1 MQYCCLGLLTVQYS
15 STNIKISLLQ
25 FSSESSMPET
35 KEINSPI
42 EDAVERWERETL
54 QPTLAK
60 HPEIKKPFESVS
72 LEEVNR
78 LYTPAD
84 LKGVDFSQDLSFPGE
99 FPYTRGIHPTGYRGK
114 LWTMRQFAG
123 FSTPE
128 ETNSR
133 FKYLLAQGQNGLS
146 VAYDLPT
153 LMGYDADSVLS
164 EGEVGKCG
172 VAVSSLADMEV
183 LFNEIPLEQVTVSQT
198 INAPASVLLAMYLVV
213 AEKQGADWKRIS
225 GTLQNDILKEY
236 IAQKEWIYP
245 IRPAMKLVVD
255 TFEFCTEHVPRYNPV
270 SVSGYHIREA
280 GSTAVQELAFTL
292 RDGLEYVEWGVRA
305 GLELDRFVPR
315 ISFFFNA
322 HNDFFEEVAKYR
334 AARRIWAREMRER
347 FGTTNERTL
356 KLRFHTQTAGVSLT
370 VQQPLNN
377 IVRVA
382 IQALA
387 GVLGGTQSLH
397 TDAYDEALALPTD
410 RAALIAL
417 RTQQIIAEETGVVNT
432 VDPLGGSYFVEA
444 LTEKMECGALDY
456 FKKIDSMGGMVAAIE
471 KGFPQREIQDSAY
484 QYQKAVERG
493 DQVIVGVNKYAIED
507 EAQIPTLVIDESVRE
522 HQIERLERTR
532 SKRDAGAVTNALE
545 KVKLAA
551 RNAENTMP
559 ATIEAVRAYATL
571 GEICSALR
579 DVYGIYEEPAF

>member
-1 MQYCCLGLLTVQYS
+1 
-15 STNIKISLLQ
+15 
-25 FSSESSMPET
+25 MPGT
-35 KEINSPI
+35 KEISSPM
-42 EDAVERWERETL
+42 EGAVERWERDTL
-54 QPTLAK
+54 QPALAD
-60 HPEIKKPFESVS
+60 HPERKKRFESVS
-72 LEEVNR
+72 LEEVER

-84 LKGVDFSQDLSFPGE
+84 LEDVDFARDISFPGE

-128 ETNSR
+128 ETNAR
-133 FKYLLAQGQNGLS
+133 FKYLLEHGQTGLS

-153 LMGYDADSVLS
+153 LMGYDADSPLS

-183 LFNEIPLEQVTVSQT
+183 LFDGIPLEQVTVSQT

-213 AEKQGADWKRIS
+213 AEKQGADFRKIS

-255 TFEFCTEHVPRYNPV
+255 TFEFCTKNVPKYNPI

-280 GSTAVQELAFTL
+280 SSTALQALAFTL
-292 RDGLEYVEWGVRA
+292 RASIQYVQWGVDA
-305 GLELDRFVPR
+305 GLDIEEFVPR

-322 HNDFFEEVAKYR
+322 HNDFFDEEAKYR
-334 AARRIWAREMRER
+334 AARRIWSRVMRER
-347 FGTTNERTL
+347 FGARSERTL
-356 KLRFHTQTAGVSLT
+356 QLRFHTQTAGVSLT

-397 TDAYDEALALPTD
+397 TDAYDE
-410 RAALIAL
+410 RS
-417 RTQQIIAEETGVVNT
+417 EEHTSELQSRS
-432 VDPLGGSYFVEA
+432 D
-444 LTEKMECGALDY
+444 
-456 FKKIDSMGGMVAAIE
+456 
-471 KGFPQREIQDSAY
+471 
-484 QYQKAVERG
+484 
-493 DQVIVGVNKYAIED
+493 
-507 EAQIPTLVIDESVRE
+507 LVC
-522 HQIERLERTR
+522 RLL
-532 SKRDAGAVTNALE
+532 LE
-545 KVKLAA
+545 KKK
-551 RNAENTMP
+551 
-559 ATIEAVRAYATL
+559 
-571 GEICSALR
+571 
-579 DVYGIYEEPAF
+579 

>member
-1 MQYCCLGLLTVQYS
+1 MS
-15 STNIKISLLQ
+15 K
-25 FSSESSMPET
+25 T
-35 KEINSPI
+35 KEIGSPL
-42 EDAVERWERETL
+42 EEQVARWENETL
-54 QPTLAK
+54 EPALAK
-60 HPEIKKPFESVS
+60 YPEVKERFETVS
-72 LEEVNR
+72 LEDVER

-84 LKGVDFSQDLSFPGE
+84 IEQVDFSRDISFPGE

-128 ETNSR
+128 ETNAR
-133 FKYLLAQGQNGLS
+133 FRYLLKQGQTGLS

-153 LMGYDADSVLS
+153 LMGYDADSPLS

-183 LFNEIPLEQVTVSQT
+183 LFDKIPLEQVTVSQT
-198 INAPASVLLAMYLVV
+198 INAPASILLAMYLVV
-213 AEKQGADWKRIS
+213 AEKRGADWKKIS

-245 IRPAMKLVVD
+245 IQPAMKLVVD
-255 TFEFCTEHVPRYNPV
+255 TFEFCTKHVPRYNPI

-280 GSTAVQELAFTL
+280 GATAIQELAFTL
-292 RDGLEYVEWGVRA
+292 RDGLEYVEWGLKA
-305 GLELDRFVPR
+305 GLDLDVFVPR

-334 AARRIWAREMRER
+334 AARRIWAREMRDR
-347 FGTTNERTL
+347 FGSSNERTL

-387 GVLGGTQSLH
+387 GVFGGTQSLH

-410 RAALIAL
+410 QAALIAL
-417 RTQQIIAEETGVVNT
+417 RTQQIIAEETGVAYT
-432 VDPLGGSYFVEA
+432 IDPLGGSYFVES
-444 LTEKMECGALDY
+444 LTNKMEQAALEY
-456 FKKIDSMGGMVAAIE
+456 FRKIDSMGGMVAAIE

-484 QYQKAVERG
+484 HYQKAVERG
-493 DQVIVGVNKYAIED
+493 DQVIVGVNKYQMD
-507 EAQIPTLVIDESVRE
+507 EESTIPILAIDESVRT
-522 HQIERLERTR
+522 HQVERLNQARA
-532 SKRDAGAVTNALE
+532 KRDKGAVANALE
-545 KVKLAA
+545 KLKRAA
-551 RNAENTMP
+551 QRAENTMP

-579 DVYGIYEEPAF
+579 DVYGVYEEPAF

>member
-1 MQYCCLGLLTVQYS
+1 
-15 STNIKISLLQ
+15 
-25 FSSESSMPET
+25 MPET
-35 KEINSPI
+35 KEHSTA
-42 EDAVERWERETL
+42 EEAVERWRNETL
-54 QPTLAK
+54 DPVLEK
-60 HPEIKKPFESVS
+60 RPERKKSFQTVS
-72 LEEVNR
+72 LKEVNR

-84 LKGVDFSQDLSFPGE
+84 TENIDFPNETSFPGE

-128 ETNSR
+128 DTNAR
-133 FKYLLAQGQNGLS
+133 FKYLLDQGQTGLS

-153 LMGYDADSVLS
+153 LMGYDADSPLS

-183 LFNEIPLEQVTVSQT
+183 LFDGIPLEQVTVSQT

-213 AEKQGADWKRIS
+213 AEKQGANWEKIS

-255 TFEFCTEHVPRYNPV
+255 TFEYCTNHVPRYNPI

-280 GSTAVQELAFTL
+280 GATAAQELAFTL
-292 RDGLEYVEWGVRA
+292 RDGIEYVAWGVEA
-305 GLELDRFVPR
+305 GLDIDRFVPR
-315 ISFFFNA
+315 MSFFFNA
-322 HNDFFEEVAKYR
+322 HNDFFEEIAKYR
-334 AARRIWAREMRER
+334 AARRIWAREMKSR
-347 FGTTNERTL
+347 FGSEYERTL
-356 KLRFHTQTAGVSLT
+356 QLRFHTQTAGVSLT

-432 VDPLGGSYFVEA
+432 VDPLGGSYYLESLTKKMEEEA
-444 LTEKMECGALDY
+444 LEY
-456 FKKIDSMGGMVAAIE
+456 FRKIDAMGGMVAAIE
-471 KGFPQREIQDSAY
+471 KGFPQREIHDSAY
-484 QYQKAVERG
+484 QYQKAVERA
-493 DQVIVGVNKYAIED
+493 DQVIVGVNKYTMTD
-507 EAQIPTLVIDESVRE
+507 EPAEIPILVIDESVRT
-522 HQIERLERTR
+522 HQVERLGETR
-532 SKRDAGAVTNALE
+532 ATRDTGAVANSLE
-545 KVKLAA
+545 KLKLAA
-551 RNAENTMP
+551 KNHDNTMP

>member
-1 MQYCCLGLLTVQYS
+1 MS
-15 STNIKISLLQ
+15 
-25 FSSESSMPET
+25 ET
-35 KEINSPI
+35 KEITPPV
-42 EDAVERWERETL
+42 DADLERWQQETL
-54 QPTLAK
+54 QPALNK
-60 HPEIKKPFESVS
+60 HPETKNNFQSVS
-72 LEEVNR
+72 LEDVNR

-84 LKGVDFSQDLSFPGE
+84 VSSVDFSRDVSFPGE

-128 ETNSR
+128 KTNAR
-133 FKYLLAQGQNGLS
+133 FKYLLAQGQTGLS

-153 LMGYDADSVLS
+153 LMGYDADSPLA

-183 LFNEIPLEQVTVSQT
+183 LFDAIPLEGITVSQT

-213 AEKQGADWKRIS
+213 AEKQGADWKKIS

-245 IRPAMKLVVD
+245 IRPAMKLVID
-255 TFEFCTEHVPRYNPV
+255 TFEFCTQHVPRYNPI

-280 GSTAVQELAFTL
+280 GATAVQELAFTL

-305 GLELDRFVPR
+305 GLDLDEFVPR

-334 AARRIWAREMRER
+334 AARRVWAREMRDR
-347 FGTTNERTL
+347 FGSSNERTL

-417 RTQQIIAEETGVVNT
+417 RTQQIIAEETGVANT
-432 VDPLGGSYFVEA
+432 IDPLGGSYFIES
-444 LTEKMECGALDY
+444 LTEKMERGARDY
-456 FKKIDSMGGMVAAIE
+456 FRKIDSMGGMVAAVE

-493 DQVIVGVNKYAIED
+493 DQVIVGVNKYAMED

-522 HQIERLERTR
+522 HQIERLQHTRT
-532 SKRDAGAVTNALE
+532 KRNVGAVANALD
-545 KVKLAA
+545 KLKLAA
-551 RNAENTMP
+551 QQEENTMP

-579 DVYGIYEEPAF
+579 DVYGVYEEPAF

>member
-1 MQYCCLGLLTVQYS
+1 
-15 STNIKISLLQ
+15 
-25 FSSESSMPET
+25 MPDV
-35 KEINSPI
+35 KELATP
-42 EDAVERWERETL
+42 EQAAVERWEQETL
-54 QPTLAK
+54 GPALRRTPERKAK
-60 HPEIKKPFESVS
+60 FETVS
-72 LEEVNR
+72 LDAVNR

-84 LKGVDFSQDLSFPGE
+84 AAEVDFGRDTSFPGE
-99 FPYTRGIHPTGYRGK
+99 FPYTRGIHPTGYRGR

-123 FSTPE
+123 FGTPE
-128 ETNSR
+128 ETNQR
-133 FKYLLAQGQNGLS
+133 FKYLTAQGQTGLS

-153 LMGYDADSVLS
+153 LMGYDADSPLS

-183 LFNEIPLEQVTVSQT
+183 LFDGIPLEQVTVSQT

-213 AEKQGADWKRIS
+213 AEKQGADWRKIS

-255 TFEFCTEHVPRYNPV
+255 TFEFCTRHVPKYNPI

-280 GSTAVQELAFTL
+280 GSTALQELAFTL
-292 RDGLEYVEWGVRA
+292 RDGVEYVQWGVDA
-305 GLELDRFVPR
+305 GLDVDEFVPR

-322 HNDFFEEVAKYR
+322 HNDFFEEIAKYR
-334 AARRIWAREMRER
+334 AARRVWARTMRDR
-347 FGTTNERTL
+347 FGAQNARTL
-356 KLRFHTQTAGVSLT
+356 QLRFHTQTAGVSLT

-410 RAALIAL
+410 KAALIAL

-432 VDPLGGSYFVEA
+432 VDPLGGSYFVES
-444 LTEKMECGALDY
+444 LTKKMEDGALDY
-456 FKKIDSMGGMVAAIE
+456 FAKIDAMGGMVEAVE
-471 KGFPQREIQDSAY
+471 KGFPQREIQESAY

-493 DQVIVGVNKYAIED
+493 DQTIVGVNKYAMED
-507 EAQIPTLVIDESVRE
+507 EQTDIDILVIDEAVRG
-522 HQIERLERTR
+522 HQLERLERTR
-532 SKRDAGAVTNALE
+532 ARRDEGAVANSLE
-545 KVKLAA
+545 RLRRAA
-551 RNAENTMP
+551 RDGENTMP

>member
-1 MQYCCLGLLTVQYS
+1 
-15 STNIKISLLQ
+15 
-25 FSSESSMPET
+25 MPDT
-35 KEINSPI
+35 KEIASL
-42 EDAVERWERETL
+42 EQAAVERWEQETL
-54 QPTLAK
+54 APVLRAR
-60 HPEIKKPFESVS
+60 PERKKKFESVS
-72 LEEVNR
+72 LEEMNR

-84 LKGVDFSQDLSFPGE
+84 TNNIDFENDTSFPGE

-123 FSTPE
+123 FGTPE
-128 ETNSR
+128 ETNAR
-133 FKYLLAQGQNGLS
+133 FKYLTSQGQTGLS

-153 LMGYDADSVLS
+153 LMGYDADSILS

-183 LFNEIPLEQVTVSQT
+183 LFDGIPLEEVTVSQT

-213 AEKQGADWKRIS
+213 AEKQGADWRKIS

-245 IRPAMKLVVD
+245 IRPAMKLVTD
-255 TFEFCTEHVPRYNPV
+255 TFEFCTRNVPRYNPI

-280 GSTAVQELAFTL
+280 GSTAAQELAFTL
-292 RDGLEYVEWGVRA
+292 RDGIEYVQWGVEA
-305 GLELDRFVPR
+305 GLDVDEFVPR
-315 ISFFFNA
+315 VSFFFNA
-322 HNDFFEEVAKYR
+322 HNDFFEEIAKYR
-334 AARRIWAREMRER
+334 AARRIWARTMRER
-347 FGTTNERTL
+347 FNAKSEKTL
-356 KLRFHTQTAGVSLT
+356 QLRFHTQTAGVSLT

-387 GVLGGTQSLH
+387 GVLGGTNSLH
-397 TDAYDEALALPTD
+397 TDAYDEALSLPTD

-432 VDPLGGSYFVEA
+432 IDPLGGAYFLEA
-444 LTEKMECGALDY
+444 LTKRMEDEALDY
-456 FKKIDSMGGMVAAIE
+456 FAKIDAMGGMVEAIE
-471 KGFPQREIQDSAY
+471 KGFPQREIQESAY

-493 DQVIVGVNKYAIED
+493 EQIIVGVNKYRMPS
-507 EAQIPTLVIDESVRE
+507 EASEIPVLVIAEGVRD
-522 HQIERLERTR
+522 QQVERLEKTR
-532 SKRDAGAVTNALE
+532 AQRDAGAVAITLD
-545 KVKLAA
+545 KLKLAA
-551 RNAENTMP
+551 QANDNTMP

-571 GEICSALR
+571 GEICDALR
-579 DVYGIYEEPAF
+579 DVYGLYEEPAF